1 MVGGVGADA
10 RKPQQFEKAIQT
22 LRDLVIYFCKN
33 CFGMYQDFT
42 SGLSRANNV
51 TAAALA
57 ARAAA

>member
-1 MVGGVGADA
+1 VGGVGADA
-10 RKPQQFEKAIQT
+10 RKPQQFEQAIQA
-22 LRDLVIYFCKN
+22 LRELLIYFCKN